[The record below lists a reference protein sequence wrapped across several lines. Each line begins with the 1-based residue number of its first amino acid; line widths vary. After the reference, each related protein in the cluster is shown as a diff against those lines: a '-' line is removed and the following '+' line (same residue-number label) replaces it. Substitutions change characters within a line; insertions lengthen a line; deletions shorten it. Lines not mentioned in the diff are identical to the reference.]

1 MGREEEGYPRL
12 VVIGS
17 LLALVWLAGY
27 FGWFLKAH
35 PRASTSLRTNSAPE
49 PGPSVSFL
57 ATSYPPQ
64 APAPASTPV
73 SASGSGGTTRSK
85 AKTAGLRTVCGKV
98 VQTSDY
104 CGGANPS
111 EEILEFLRKEK
122 PFPDKEVFVR
132 AGNVNAINQTI
143 LQKFT
148 TDLEGNFKIS
158 LPPGD
163 YCFIDESKKD
173 TWKVPDFTKENQ
185 NLAPSQQYHLT
196 SAECLK
202 QWWQTCDKT
211 LKVEKQNL
219 EDVVIKY
226 HRACHPPC
234 VVGGPKP
241 M

>member
-1 MGREEEGYPRL
+1 MGREEEGYARL
-12 VVIGS
+12 FVIGS

-35 PRASTSLRTNSAPE
+35 PPASTNLRTASAPE
-49 PGPSVSFL
+49 PGPSISFL
-57 ATSYPPQ
+57 ATPPQ

-73 SASGSGGTTRSK
+73 SASGSGGATRSK
-85 AKTAGLRTVCGKV
+85 AKTAGRRTVSGKV
-98 VQTSDY
+98 VQTSNY

-122 PFPDKEVFVR
+122 SFPNKEVFVR
-132 AGNVNAINQTI
+132 AGSVNAIKQTI

-148 TDLEGNFKIS
+148 SDAEGNFKIL

-163 YCFIDESKKD
+163 YCFIDDSKKGI
-173 TWKVPDFTKENQ
+173 WKVPDFTKENQ
-185 NLAPSQQYHLT
+185 NLAPSEHYRLT
-196 SAECLK
+196 SEECLK

-219 EDVVIKY
+219 KAIVIKY
-226 HRACHPPC
+226 HRGCNPPC